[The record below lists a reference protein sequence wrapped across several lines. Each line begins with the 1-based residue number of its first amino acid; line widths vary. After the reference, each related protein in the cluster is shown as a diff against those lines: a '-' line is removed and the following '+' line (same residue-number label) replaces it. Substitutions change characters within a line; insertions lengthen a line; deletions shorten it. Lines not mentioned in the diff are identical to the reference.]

1 MKIHP
6 VSEFQPATAF
16 APAITG
22 DYAAR
27 DAIRHS
33 LQESFLVEASAG
45 TGKTTEL
52 TRRIV
57 NLLKS
62 GLGKVENI
70 VAVTFT
76 NKAAGELKIRLRQGL
91 DDARASAETQDE
103 LDNLNASLSHLEE
116 AFIGTIHAFCAQILR
131 ERPVEARVDPAF
143 EEITESESSRIFE
156 EAFQIWFQERLA
168 QDSPGLRRA
177 LARLAWPDPWEKM
190 QPIEQLKF
198 AGRKLLDWRD
208 FCTPWR
214 RELFDRRARID
225 DLLRRIE
232 DVAAIA
238 RKARN
243 SKDAFVD
250 SLKPLSE
257 FRARSFEHTGSEADW
272 DTLEALLVKL
282 SRDMS
287 KQNQRGSGY
296 FGEGVTREE
305 AIVARDQLRQQLNEF
320 QIRSDADLASLL
332 RDEMSSLVDCY
343 ERLKRKSGKLDFL
356 DLLLFARQLVRDNAE
371 VRAYLQKRH
380 THIFVDEFQD
390 TDPVQAETLLLLSS
404 DDPSVS
410 DWKEVTPAPGKFFAV
425 GDPKQSI
432 YKFRRAD
439 VLLYRG
445 IQDRLSARGVR
456 HVKLTVSYRST
467 RPIQQFV
474 NAAFRPL
481 MTGDQ
486 LSGQAEYSDLE
497 EHLAAYE
504 TQPSLIALPVPKP
517 YGQRNVTKG
526 KINQNLP
533 PATGA
538 FVHWLLRESGWKVR
552 DPEAGGELVPVAA
565 RHVCILFRR
574 FVNNGED
581 VTRPYI
587 RALEAHEIPHLLV
600 GSRSFHRR
608 EEVETMR
615 SALTAVEWPDDELS
629 VFAALKG
636 SLFAIEDA
644 LLLRFRIEAGK
655 LRPFATLP
663 EDLAEEFHPIR
674 DALGLLRDLHKRR
687 NWRPVADT
695 VQELLEFTRAHA
707 SFALRPAGQQ
717 VLANV
722 YRIADLARNFEITG
736 GISFRGFVDELARQA
751 DRSDASEAP
760 VVEYAS
766 DGVRLM
772 TVHTAKG
779 LEFPVVILAD
789 MTANLTAMEPDRY
802 IDNDQC
808 LCATRLLRCTPWEL
822 RENQFDEL
830 ERERAEGVRVAY
842 VASTR
847 ARDLLV
853 TPAIGDQILPD
864 GWLAPLNRA
873 LYPPKEE
880 WRQNEHATG
889 TPKFQGRQ
897 TVLERG
903 DPNDDS
909 PTVHPGVH
917 DPMDGEHRVV
927 WWDPLLLD
935 VETPAHYGLQ
945 YEEFL
950 KHVEPES
957 AQGYRDYDTW
967 RELRGEQ
974 LEQGSRAT
982 YRLVLPSDPLE
993 AARPPGK
1000 YAELR
1005 IEHASLELP
1014 RNVDHPRGK
1023 GFGTLV
1029 HAMLRDAELTAGV
1042 AELEHWAQVHGA
1054 LLGRDKIEQQAA
1066 VQLVEAV
1073 LQHPLLERARKAERR
1088 YRERPVTFRLADGRI
1103 VEGVMDL
1110 YFEEADGKR
1119 VIVDFK
1125 SSQRDA
1131 ATSERQLRWYAY
1143 AMSHEDDGPVE
1154 AHVLRML

>member
-1 MKIHP
+1 M
-6 VSEFQPATAF
+6 SDFQAGSAF
-16 APAITG
+16 APAISG

-27 DAIRHS
+27 EAIRNS
-33 LQESFLVEASAG
+33 LGESFLVEASAG

-76 NKAAGELKIRLRQGL
+76 NKAAGELKIRLRQKL
-91 DDARASAETQDE
+91 DDERAIAESPEEIT
-103 LDNLNASLSHLEE
+103 NLNHSLNQLEE

-143 EEITESESSRIFE
+143 EEITETEASRIFE
-156 EAFQIWFQERLA
+156 EAFDTWFQQRLA

-177 LARLAWPDPWEKM
+177 LARLAWPDPWERM
-190 QPIEQLKF
+190 APIEQLKLT
-198 AGRKLLDWRD
+198 GRKLLDWRD
-208 FCTPWR
+208 FATPWR

-225 DLLRRIE
+225 DLLRSIE

-243 SKDAFVD
+243 AKDAFVD

-296 FGEGVTREE
+296 FGDGVTREE
-305 AIVARDQLRQQLNEF
+305 AITARDQLRQQLTDF

-343 ERLKRKSGKLDFL
+343 EALKRKSGKLDFL
-356 DLLLFARQLVRDNAE
+356 DLLLCTRQLVRDNQE
-371 VRAYLQKRH
+371 VRTYLQQRH
-380 THIFVDEFQD
+380 THFFIDEFQD
-390 TDPVQAETLLLLSS
+390 TDPVQAETLLLLCA
-404 DDPSVS
+404 DDPAEN
-410 DWKEVTPAPGKFFAV
+410 DWKRITPIPGKLFAV

-445 IQDRLSARGVR
+445 IQDRLTDRGVR
-456 HVKLTVSYRST
+456 HVKLSTSYRST

-474 NAAFRPL
+474 NAAFRPV
-481 MTGDQ
+481 MTGDR

-497 EHLAAYE
+497 EFIPAHE
-504 TQPSLIALPVPKP
+504 GQPSVVALPVPKP

-533 PATGA
+533 AATGA
-538 FVHWLLRESGWKVR
+538 FVRWLLHDSGWKVR
-552 DPEAGGELVPVAA
+552 DPEAGGELVPVSS
-565 RHVCILFRR
+565 RHVCLLFRR
-574 FVNNGED
+574 FVNAGED

-587 RALEAHEIPHLLV
+587 RALESHEIPHLLV

-615 SALTAVEWPDDELS
+615 AALTAVEWPDDELS

-636 SLFAIEDA
+636 SLFAVEDA
-644 LLLRFRIEAGK
+644 LLLRFRIEVGK

-674 DALGLLRDLHKRR
+674 NALTLLRDLHKRR

-707 SFALRPAGQQ
+707 AFALRPAGQQ
-717 VLANV
+717 VIANV

-736 GISFRGFVDELARQA
+736 GLSFRGFVEELARQA

-779 LEFPVVILAD
+779 LEFPIVILAD

-802 IDNDQC
+802 IDSDQG

-830 ERERAEGVRVAY
+830 ERERAEGVRIGY
-842 VASTR
+842 VAATR

-853 TPAIGDQILPD
+853 VPAIGDQILPE

-873 LYPPKEE
+873 LYPPKEQ
-880 WRQNEHATG
+880 WRHNEHAPG
-889 TPKFQGRQ
+889 TPKFQGRN
-897 TVLERG
+897 TVLERA
-903 DPNDDS
+903 DPHDDS
-909 PTVHPGVH
+909 PTVHPGIH
-917 DPMDGEHRVV
+917 DPMDGDHRVV

-935 VETPAHYGLQ
+935 VETPSHYGLQ

-950 KHVEPES
+950 RHVEPES
-957 AQGYRDYDTW
+957 AQGYKDYENW
-967 RELRGEQ
+967 RELREEQ
-974 LEQGSRAT
+974 LAKGVRAS
-982 YRLVLPSDPLE
+982 YQLVLPSDPLE
-993 AARPPGK
+993 AAQPPGK
-1000 YAELR
+1000 YATLR
-1005 IEHASLELP
+1005 VEHASLTLP
-1014 RNVDHPRGK
+1014 AKAEYPRGK
-1023 GFGTLV
+1023 AFGTLV
-1029 HAMLRDAELTAGV
+1029 HAVLRDTDLAAGTAD
-1042 AELEHWAQVHGA
+1042 LERWAQVHGG
-1054 LLGRDKIEQQAA
+1054 LLGRDQTEQNAA
-1066 VQLVEAV
+1066 VEIVEAV
-1073 LQHPLLERARKAERR
+1073 LRHPLLERARQATALH
-1088 YRERPVTFRLADGRI
+1088 RERPVTFRLTDGRI

-1110 YFEEADGKR
+1110 YFEEASGKR

-1125 SSQRDA
+1125 SSTQRDPA
-1131 ATSERQLRWYAY
+1131 ANERQLRWYAY
-1143 AMSHEDDGPVE
+1143 AVSHADDQDRPVE
-1154 AHVLRML
+1154 AHILRML